1 MAESPD
7 GPKTPIRTQ
16 FWHNIIQEIVSGIA
30 SGVALATVGGIAY
43 IVWTVPRQLDV
54 IIRNQEIVLEYKKTS
69 ENKFEIIEDSVI
81 KLDKRVTV
89 LESK

>member
-1 MAESPD
+1 MAEPN
-7 GPKTPIRTQ
+7 GPKPPIRTQ
-16 FWHNIIQEIVSGIA
+16 FWHDIVQEIVSGIA

-43 IVWTVPRQLDV
+43 IVWTVPRQLDL

-89 LESK
+89 LENR

>member
-1 MAESPD
+1 MAESPN
-7 GPKTPIRTQ
+7 GPKPPIRTQ
-16 FWHNIIQEIVSGIA
+16 FWHDIVQEIVSGIA

-43 IVWTVPRQLDV
+43 IVWTVPRQLDL